1 MLTFSYLCNQNHNKT
16 QKNCMKRLFFLLAAL
31 CFCGGILAA
40 GEIQL
45 TDLCR
50 GTYYARQIYGVNPL
64 LDGESYSQM
73 SPDGKQIIRKS
84 FKTGEQTGVIFDVDN
99 MKTRLQIPHIDGYI
113 MSPNEA
119 NILLQT
125 ETKSIYRHSRT
136 AQYYI
141 YNVKNRTVARLSDGG
156 PQEVPLWSRDGN
168 MVAFVREGNLFLV
181 KLLFNNSES
190 QITKDGK
197 FNEVINGKPD
207 WVNEE
212 EFSFNRAFD
221 FNEDN
226 TMIAWIRYDEKDVPM
241 FSFPW
246 YKGLRP
252 ERKEYAEYPGSYDY
266 KYPIAGAKNSVVSV
280 HSFDIKSR
288 VIRKMQLPIPADG
301 YVPRIFFT
309 KDPEKLLILTNNR
322 HQDCLDIYLANP
334 RSTECRIIV
343 REEAEKYIAE
353 EVYKNFKVL
362 DDGFVMMSER
372 SGFNHLY
379 LYDLTGTMRRQ
390 LTKGNFVVTNFYG
403 YDAKSGVTYYGSNEE
418 SPLCKAVYKADA
430 KGKVVKLSSKRGT
443 NNATFSQGLRYYM
456 NVYSNLNTPPI
467 TTLCDAS
474 GKTLKTLEDNAE
486 LKQKLA
492 ELNLGERKFF
502 TFKTQDGVELNG
514 FMVLPANFSES
525 RKYPVIM
532 HQYSGPGSQQVIDS
546 WSTGNMGG
554 SLYEQYLCQQGFI
567 CVCVDG
573 RGTGGR
579 GRDFEQCTY
588 LKLGQLESRD
598 QVEAALY
605 LSSLPFVD
613 KDHIGIWGWS
623 YGGFNTLMSMSEG
636 RPVFAAGV
644 AVAPPTDWRYYD
656 SVYTERFMRTPNEN
670 GAGYD
675 VSPISRASQLSGHL
689 LICHGSADD
698 NVHFRNVA
706 EYTEALVQADKDFR
720 QLTYTNRNHGISGGN
735 TRVHLFRQITQH
747 FKQYLQ

>member
-1 MLTFSYLCNQNHNKT
+1 
-16 QKNCMKRLFFLLAAL
+16 MKRLLFLMAIV
-31 CFCGGILAA
+31 CTFISVQAA

-50 GTYYARQIYGVNPL
+50 GSYYAHRINGVNPL
-64 LDGESYSQM
+64 LDGESYSQLT
-73 SPDGKQIIRKS
+73 DNGKKIVRKS
-84 FKTGEQTGVIFDVDN
+84 FRTGEEIGVIFDADN
-99 MKTRLQIPHIDGYI
+99 IKTRIELPHVEDYI
-113 MSPNEA
+113 ISPNEQ

-125 ETKSIYRHSRT
+125 ESKSIYRHSKT

-156 PQEVPLWSRDGN
+156 PQEVPQWSRDGN

-212 EFSFNRAFD
+212 EFSFNCAFD

-246 YKGLRP
+246 YKGMNP
-252 ERKEYAEYPGSYDY
+252 ELTDYAEYPGSYDY

-288 VIRKMQLPIPADG
+288 VIRKMQLPIPEDG
-301 YVPRIFFT
+301 YIPRIFFT

-334 RSTECRIIV
+334 RSTECRVIV
-343 REEAEKYIAE
+343 REQAEKYIPE
-353 EVYKNFKVL
+353 EVYKSFQVL

-379 LYDLTGTMRRQ
+379 QYDLTGTMRRQ
-390 LTKGNFVVTNFYG
+390 LTKGNFVVTDFYG
-403 YDAKSGVTYYGSNEE
+403 YDAKSGTTYYASTEE
-418 SPLCKAVYKADA
+418 SPLCRTVYKSDA
-430 KGKVVKLSSKRGT
+430 KGKVIKLSKERGT
-443 NNATFSQGLRYYM
+443 NRATFSQGLRYYM
-456 NVYSNLNTPPI
+456 NVYSNLNTPPV
-467 TTLCDAS
+467 TTLCDAN
-474 GKTLKTLEDNAE
+474 GKILKTLVDNAE

-492 ELNLGERKFF
+492 ALNLGERKFF

-514 FMVLPANFSES
+514 FMVLPANFSEGK
-525 RKYPVIM
+525 KYPVVM
-532 HQYSGPGSQQVIDS
+532 TQYGGPGSQQVVDS
-546 WSTGNMGG
+546 WNAGNMGG
-554 SLYEQYLCQQGFI
+554 TLYEHYLCQQGFI

-579 GRDFEQCTY
+579 GREFEQCTY

-598 QVEAALY
+598 QVEAAIY
-605 LSSLPFVD
+605 LGSLPYVD

-623 YGGFNTLMSMSEG
+623 FGGFNTLMSMSEG

-644 AVAPPTDWRYYD
+644 AVAPPTSWRYYD
-656 SVYTERFMRTPNEN
+656 SVYTERFMRTPKEN
-670 GAGYD
+670 GDGYD
-675 VSPISRASQLSGHL
+675 VSPIGRASQLHGHL
-689 LICHGSADD
+689 LICQGTADD
-698 NVHFRNVA
+698 NVHYRNVA

>member
-1 MLTFSYLCNQNHNKT
+1 
-16 QKNCMKRLFFLLAAL
+16 MKRLLFLMAIV
-31 CFCGGILAA
+31 CTFISVQAA

-50 GTYYARQIYGVNPL
+50 GSYYAHRINGVNPL
-64 LDGESYSQM
+64 LDGESYSQLT
-73 SPDGKQIIRKS
+73 DNGKKIVRKS
-84 FKTGEQTGVIFDVDN
+84 FRTGEEIGVIFDADN
-99 MKTRLQIPHIDGYI
+99 IKTRIELPHVEDYI
-113 MSPNEA
+113 ISPNEQ

-125 ETKSIYRHSRT
+125 ESKSIYRHSKT

-156 PQEVPLWSRDGN
+156 PQEVPQWSRDGN

-212 EFSFNRAFD
+212 EFSFNCAFD

-246 YKGLRP
+246 YKGMNP
-252 ERKEYAEYPGSYDY
+252 ELTDYAEYPGSYDY

-288 VIRKMQLPIPADG
+288 VIRKMQLPIPEDG

-334 RSTECRIIV
+334 RSTECRVIV
-343 REEAEKYIAE
+343 REQAEKYIPE
-353 EVYKNFKVL
+353 EVYKNFTVL

-390 LTKGNFVVTNFYG
+390 LTSGNYVVTDFYG
-403 YDAKSGVTYYGSNEE
+403 YDAKSGSTYYASNQE
-418 SPLCKAVYKADA
+418 SPLCRAVYKADA
-430 KGKVVKLSSKRGT
+430 KGKVSKLSQERGT
-443 NNATFSQGLRYYM
+443 NKATFSNGFRYYM
-456 NVYSNLNTPPI
+456 NEYSNLNTPPVI
-467 TTLCDAS
+467 TLCEAN
-474 GKTLKTLEDNAE
+474 GKTLKMLEDNAA
-486 LKQKLA
+486 LNQKLA
-492 ELNLGERKFF
+492 GLNLGERKFF

-514 FMVLPANFSES
+514 FMVLPANFSQS
-525 RKYPVIM
+525 KKYPVVM
-532 HQYSGPGSQQVIDS
+532 HQYSGPGSQQVLDS

-554 SLYEQYLCQQGFI
+554 ALYEQYLCQQGFI

-579 GRDFEQCTY
+579 GREFEQCTY

-605 LSSLPFVD
+605 LASLPYVD

-644 AVAPPTDWRYYD
+644 AVAPPTCWRYYD
-656 SVYTERFMRTPNEN
+656 SIYTERFMRTPKEN
-670 GAGYD
+670 GDGYD
-675 VSPISRASQLSGHL
+675 VSPISRAKQLHGHL
-689 LICHGSADD
+689 LICQGSADD
-698 NVHFRNVA
+698 NVHYRNVA
-706 EYTEALVQADKDFR
+706 EYTEALVQADQDFR

>member
-1 MLTFSYLCNQNHNKT
+1 MKHLLFLVVFLGTFAN
-16 QKNCMKRLFFLLAAL
+16 M
-31 CFCGGILAA
+31 GAA
-40 GEIQL
+40 GEIKL
-45 TDLCR
+45 SDLCH
-50 GTYYARQIYGVNPL
+50 GFYGAHHVYGVNPL
-64 LDGESYSQM
+64 MDGESYSQM
-73 SPDGKQIIRKS
+73 KDGGKKIVRVS
-84 FKTGEQTGVIFDVDN
+84 FRTGEETEVIFDADN
-99 MKTRLQIPHIDGYI
+99 IKTRIEMPHIEGYI
-113 MSPNEA
+113 MSPNEQ
-119 NILLQT
+119 NILLRTQT
-125 ETKSIYRHSRT
+125 KNIYRHSRT
-136 AQYYI
+136 SQYYI
-141 YNVKNRTVARLSDGG
+141 YNVKNRTVAKLIDGG

-207 WVNEE
+207 WANEE

-246 YKGLRP
+246 YKGLKP
-252 ERKEYAEYPGSYDY
+252 ERNEYAEYPGSYDY

-288 VIRKMQLPIPADG
+288 VIRKMQLPIPEDG

-322 HQDCLDIYLANP
+322 HQDCMDIYLANP
-334 RSTECRIIV
+334 RSTECRVIV
-343 REEAEKYIAE
+343 REQAEKYIPE
-353 EVYKNFKVL
+353 DVYKNFKVL
-362 DDGFVMMSER
+362 DDGFVLMSER

-390 LTKGNFVVTNFYG
+390 LTNGNFVVTDFYG
-403 YDAKSGVTYYGSNEE
+403 YDVKSGSTYYASTEE
-418 SPLCKAVYKADA
+418 SPLCRTVYKSDA
-430 KGKVVKLSSKRGT
+430 KGKVTKLSQERGT
-443 NNATFSQGLRYYM
+443 NKAIFSRGLRFYM
-456 NVYSNLNTPPI
+456 NVYSNINTPPV
-467 TTLCDAS
+467 TTLCDAN
-474 GKTLKTLEDNAE
+474 GKTLKMLIDNAE
-486 LKQKLA
+486 LNQKLA
-492 ELNLGERKFF
+492 GLNLGERKFF

-514 FMVLPANFSES
+514 YMVLPSNFSQS
-525 RKYPVIM
+525 KKYPVIM
-532 HQYSGPGSQQVIDS
+532 HQYGGPGSQQVLDS
-546 WSTGNMGG
+546 WNAGNMGG
-554 SLYEQYLCQQGFI
+554 TLYEQYLCQQGFI

-579 GRDFEQCTY
+579 GREFEQCTY

-598 QVEAALY
+598 QVETAIY
-605 LSSLPFVD
+605 LGTLPYVD

-623 YGGFNTLMSMSEG
+623 FGGFNTLMSMSEG

-656 SVYTERFMRTPNEN
+656 TVYTERFMRTPKEN
-670 GAGYD
+670 GDGYN
-675 VSPISRASQLSGHL
+675 VSPIGRASQLNGHL
-689 LICHGSADD
+689 LICQGTADD
-698 NVHFRNVA
+698 NVHYRNVA

-720 QLTYTNRNHGISGGN
+720 QLTYTNRNHNISGGN

>member
-1 MLTFSYLCNQNHNKT
+1 
-16 QKNCMKRLFFLLAAL
+16 MKRLFFLIAVVCTFASVH
-31 CFCGGILAA
+31 AA

-50 GTYYARQIYGVNPL
+50 GAYYAKQIYGVNPL

-73 SPDGKQIIRKS
+73 TDGGKKIVRKS
-84 FKTGEQTGVIFDVDN
+84 FRTGEQTGVIFDADN
-99 MKTRLQIPHIDGYI
+99 IKTRIQLPHIDGYI
-113 MSPNEA
+113 MSPNEQ

-125 ETKSIYRHSRT
+125 ETQSIYRHSRT

-212 EFSFNRAFD
+212 EFSFNRSFD

-226 TMIAWIRYDEKDVPM
+226 TMIAWIRYDETEVPM

-246 YKGLRP
+246 YKGLNP
-252 ERKEYAEYPGSYDY
+252 ERKEYAQYPGSYDY
-266 KYPIAGAKNSVVSV
+266 KYPVAGAKNSVVSV

-301 YVPRIFFT
+301 YIPRIFFT
-309 KDPEKLLILTNNR
+309 NDPEKLLVLSNNR

-334 RSTECRIIV
+334 RSTECRVIV
-343 REEAEKYIAE
+343 REQADKYIAE
-353 EVYKNFKVL
+353 DVYRNFQVL
-362 DDGFVMMSER
+362 DGGFVLMSER

-390 LTKGNFVVTNFYG
+390 LTKGNFVVTDFYG
-403 YDAKSGVTYYGSNEE
+403 YDAKSGTTYYASTEE
-418 SPLCKAVYKADA
+418 SPLCRTIYKADA
-430 KGKVVKLSSKRGT
+430 KGKVVKLSQERGT
-443 NNATFSQGLRYYM
+443 NKAVFSQGLRYYM
-456 NVYSNLNTPPI
+456 NVYSNLNTPPV

-486 LKQKLA
+486 LKNKLA
-492 ELNLGERKFF
+492 GLSLGERKFF

-525 RKYPVIM
+525 KKYPVVM
-532 HQYSGPGSQQVIDS
+532 NQYSGPGSQQVLDS
-546 WSTGNMGG
+546 WNTGNMGG
-554 SLYEQYLCQQGFI
+554 TLYEQYLCQQGFI

-588 LKLGQLESRD
+588 LKLGQLESHD
-598 QVEAALY
+598 QVETAIY
-605 LSSLPFVD
+605 LGTLPYVD
-613 KDHIGIWGWS
+613 KAHIGIWGWS
-623 YGGFNTLMSMSEG
+623 FGGFNTLMSMSEG

-656 SVYTERFMRTPNEN
+656 TVYTERYMRTPNEN
-670 GAGYD
+670 GEGYD
-675 VSPISRASQLSGHL
+675 VSPIGRASQLHGHL

-698 NVHFRNVA
+698 NVHYRNVA